1 MRLNELLGIEFPF
14 IQGGMANI
22 ATAEFAAAVSNA
34 GALGLIGAGGMSPE
48 VFQDSIRRCRTLTEK
63 PFGVNIMLMH
73 PQVEQLAA
81 IAAQE
86 KVAVVTT
93 GAGDPARFIPAWKES
108 GAKVF
113 PVIPAVALAKVVAR
127 AGADAVIAEGTESGG
142 HVGELTTMALVPQV
156 ADAVDIPVI
165 AAGGIADGR
174 QLLAAGGAVDE
185 AYLLTAPELVRE
197 RTIHTQSPCFAAGFW
212 RGGLLLVCAVEGED
226 IHTAVYT
233 LAPGTPRPR
242 KLIDL
247 PGQPG
252 GLCVCP
258 DGVGALISTRDG
270 LMKLDIPQGRL
281 LWNLPDLALCAG
293 LCCRGPMALVS
304 ATLGGQVRL
313 LSHYKPWLSKTVF
326 TGTDVHACFLMA

>member
-1 MRLNELLGIEFPF
+1 MSLIIADARLGVWKATDE
-14 IQGGMANI
+14 GGPLTGVDCALEGPRLACAGSACVCVGGNRECLCLTCHGLREISRMPAAPGLAALCLSPCGRYVYQLSSEADSVHTRLT
-22 ATAEFAAAVSNA
+22 ATGDLIFAAPV
-34 GALGLIGAGGMSPE
+34 G
-48 VFQDSIRRCRTLTEK
+48 
-63 PFGVNIMLMH
+63 
-73 PQVEQLAA
+73 
-81 IAAQE
+81 
-86 KVAVVTT
+86 
-93 GAGDPARFIPAWKES
+93 
-108 GAKVF
+108 VF
-113 PVIPAVALAKVVAR
+113 PR
-127 AGADAVIAEGTESGG
+127 AMCLDASGR
-142 HVGELTTMALVPQV
+142 L
-156 ADAVDIPVI
+156 
-165 AAGGIADGR
+165 
-174 QLLAAGGAVDE
+174 LLAAGGAVDE

-212 RGGLLLVCAVEGED
+212 RGGLLLVCAVDGED

-293 LCCRGPMALVS
+293 LCCRGPMALAS

>member
-1 MRLNELLGIEFPF
+1 MSLIIADARLGVWKATDE
-14 IQGGMANI
+14 GGPLTGVDCALEGPRLTCAGSACVCVGGNRECLCLTCHGLREISRMPAAPGLAALCLSPCGRYVYQLSSEADGVHTRLT
-22 ATAEFAAAVSNA
+22 ATGDLIFAAPV
-34 GALGLIGAGGMSPE
+34 G
-48 VFQDSIRRCRTLTEK
+48 
-63 PFGVNIMLMH
+63 
-73 PQVEQLAA
+73 
-81 IAAQE
+81 
-86 KVAVVTT
+86 
-93 GAGDPARFIPAWKES
+93 
-108 GAKVF
+108 VF
-113 PVIPAVALAKVVAR
+113 PR
-127 AGADAVIAEGTESGG
+127 AMCLDASGR
-142 HVGELTTMALVPQV
+142 L
-156 ADAVDIPVI
+156 
-165 AAGGIADGR
+165 
-174 QLLAAGGAVDE
+174 LLAAGGAVDE

>member
-1 MRLNELLGIEFPF
+1 MSLIIADARLGVWKATDE
-14 IQGGMANI
+14 GGPLTGVDCALEGPRLTCAGSACVCVGGCRECLCLTCHGLREISRMPAAPGLAALCLSPCGRYVYQLSSEADSVHTRLT
-22 ATAEFAAAVSNA
+22 ATGDLIFAAPV
-34 GALGLIGAGGMSPE
+34 G
-48 VFQDSIRRCRTLTEK
+48 
-63 PFGVNIMLMH
+63 
-73 PQVEQLAA
+73 
-81 IAAQE
+81 
-86 KVAVVTT
+86 
-93 GAGDPARFIPAWKES
+93 
-108 GAKVF
+108 VF
-113 PVIPAVALAKVVAR
+113 PR
-127 AGADAVIAEGTESGG
+127 AMCLDASGR
-142 HVGELTTMALVPQV
+142 L
-156 ADAVDIPVI
+156 
-165 AAGGIADGR
+165 
-174 QLLAAGGAVDE
+174 LLAAGGAVDE
-185 AYLLTAPELVRE
+185 AYLLTSPELVRE

>member
-1 MRLNELLGIEFPF
+1 MSLIIADARLGVWKATDE
-14 IQGGMANI
+14 GGPLTGVDCALEGPRLTCAGSACVCVGGNRECLCLTCHGLREISRMPAAPGLAALCLSPCGRYVYQLSSEADSVHTRLT
-22 ATAEFAAAVSNA
+22 ATGDLIFAAPV
-34 GALGLIGAGGMSPE
+34 G
-48 VFQDSIRRCRTLTEK
+48 
-63 PFGVNIMLMH
+63 
-73 PQVEQLAA
+73 
-81 IAAQE
+81 
-86 KVAVVTT
+86 
-93 GAGDPARFIPAWKES
+93 
-108 GAKVF
+108 VF
-113 PVIPAVALAKVVAR
+113 PR
-127 AGADAVIAEGTESGG
+127 AMCLDASGR
-142 HVGELTTMALVPQV
+142 L
-156 ADAVDIPVI
+156 
-165 AAGGIADGR
+165 
-174 QLLAAGGAVDE
+174 LLAAGGAVDE

-313 LSHYKPWLSKTVF
+313 LSHYKPWLSQTVF

>member
-1 MRLNELLGIEFPF
+1 MSLIIADARLGVWKATDE
-14 IQGGMANI
+14 GGPLTGVDCALEGPRLTCAGSACVCVGGNRECLCLTCHGLREISRMPAAPGLAALCLSPCGRYVYQLSSEADSVHTRLT
-22 ATAEFAAAVSNA
+22 ATGDLIFAAPV
-34 GALGLIGAGGMSPE
+34 G
-48 VFQDSIRRCRTLTEK
+48 
-63 PFGVNIMLMH
+63 
-73 PQVEQLAA
+73 
-81 IAAQE
+81 
-86 KVAVVTT
+86 
-93 GAGDPARFIPAWKES
+93 
-108 GAKVF
+108 VF
-113 PVIPAVALAKVVAR
+113 PR
-127 AGADAVIAEGTESGG
+127 AMCLDASGR
-142 HVGELTTMALVPQV
+142 L
-156 ADAVDIPVI
+156 
-165 AAGGIADGR
+165 
-174 QLLAAGGAVDE
+174 LLAAGGAVDE

-197 RTIHTQSPCFAAGFW
+197 RTIHTPSPCFAAGFW

>member
-1 MRLNELLGIEFPF
+1 MSLIIADARLGVWKATDE
-14 IQGGMANI
+14 GGPLTGVECALEGPRLTCAGSACVCVGGNRECLCLTCHGLREISRMPAAPGLAALCLSPCGRYVYQLSSEADSVHTRLT
-22 ATAEFAAAVSNA
+22 ATGDLIFAAPV
-34 GALGLIGAGGMSPE
+34 G
-48 VFQDSIRRCRTLTEK
+48 
-63 PFGVNIMLMH
+63 
-73 PQVEQLAA
+73 
-81 IAAQE
+81 
-86 KVAVVTT
+86 
-93 GAGDPARFIPAWKES
+93 
-108 GAKVF
+108 VF
-113 PVIPAVALAKVVAR
+113 PR
-127 AGADAVIAEGTESGG
+127 AMCLDASGR
-142 HVGELTTMALVPQV
+142 L
-156 ADAVDIPVI
+156 
-165 AAGGIADGR
+165 
-174 QLLAAGGAVDE
+174 LLAAGGAVDE

-233 LAPGTPRPR
+233 LAPGTLRPR

>member
-1 MRLNELLGIEFPF
+1 MSLIIADARLGVWKATDE
-14 IQGGMANI
+14 GGPLTGVDCALEGPRLTCAGSACVGVGGNRECLCLTCHGLREISRMPAAPGLAALCLSPCGRYVYQLSSEADSVHTRLT
-22 ATAEFAAAVSNA
+22 ATGDLIFAAPV
-34 GALGLIGAGGMSPE
+34 G
-48 VFQDSIRRCRTLTEK
+48 
-63 PFGVNIMLMH
+63 
-73 PQVEQLAA
+73 
-81 IAAQE
+81 
-86 KVAVVTT
+86 
-93 GAGDPARFIPAWKES
+93 
-108 GAKVF
+108 VF
-113 PVIPAVALAKVVAR
+113 PR
-127 AGADAVIAEGTESGG
+127 AMCLDASGR
-142 HVGELTTMALVPQV
+142 L
-156 ADAVDIPVI
+156 
-165 AAGGIADGR
+165 
-174 QLLAAGGAVDE
+174 LLAAGGAVDE

-293 LCCRGPMALVS
+293 LCCRGPMALAS

>member
-1 MRLNELLGIEFPF
+1 MSLIIADARLGVWKGTDE
-14 IQGGMANI
+14 GGPLTGVDCALEGPRLTCAGSACVCVGGNRECLCLTCHGLREISRMPAAPGLAALCLSPCGRYVYQLSSEADSVHTRLT
-22 ATAEFAAAVSNA
+22 ATGDLIFAAPV
-34 GALGLIGAGGMSPE
+34 G
-48 VFQDSIRRCRTLTEK
+48 
-63 PFGVNIMLMH
+63 
-73 PQVEQLAA
+73 
-81 IAAQE
+81 
-86 KVAVVTT
+86 
-93 GAGDPARFIPAWKES
+93 
-108 GAKVF
+108 VF
-113 PVIPAVALAKVVAR
+113 PR
-127 AGADAVIAEGTESGG
+127 AMCLDASGR
-142 HVGELTTMALVPQV
+142 L
-156 ADAVDIPVI
+156 
-165 AAGGIADGR
+165 
-174 QLLAAGGAVDE
+174 LLAAGGAVDE

>member
-1 MRLNELLGIEFPF
+1 MSLIIADARLGVWKATDE
-14 IQGGMANI
+14 GGPLTGVDCALEGPRLTCAGSACVCVGGNRECLCLTCHGLREISRMPAAPGLAALCLSPCGRYVYQLSSEADSVHTRLT
-22 ATAEFAAAVSNA
+22 ATGDLIFAAPV
-34 GALGLIGAGGMSPE
+34 G
-48 VFQDSIRRCRTLTEK
+48 
-63 PFGVNIMLMH
+63 
-73 PQVEQLAA
+73 
-81 IAAQE
+81 
-86 KVAVVTT
+86 
-93 GAGDPARFIPAWKES
+93 
-108 GAKVF
+108 VF
-113 PVIPAVALAKVVAR
+113 PR
-127 AGADAVIAEGTESGG
+127 AMCLDASGR
-142 HVGELTTMALVPQV
+142 L
-156 ADAVDIPVI
+156 
-165 AAGGIADGR
+165 
-174 QLLAAGGAVDE
+174 LLAAGGAVDE

-258 DGVGALISTRDG
+258 DSVGALISTRDG

>member
-1 MRLNELLGIEFPF
+1 MSLIIADARLGVWKATDE
-14 IQGGMANI
+14 GGPLTGVDCALEGPRLTCAGSACVCVGGNRECLCLTCHGLREISRMPAAPGLAALCLSPCGRYVYQLSSEADSVHTRLT
-22 ATAEFAAAVSNA
+22 ATGDLIFAAPV
-34 GALGLIGAGGMSPE
+34 G
-48 VFQDSIRRCRTLTEK
+48 
-63 PFGVNIMLMH
+63 
-73 PQVEQLAA
+73 
-81 IAAQE
+81 
-86 KVAVVTT
+86 
-93 GAGDPARFIPAWKES
+93 
-108 GAKVF
+108 VF
-113 PVIPAVALAKVVAR
+113 PR
-127 AGADAVIAEGTESGG
+127 AMCLDASGR
-142 HVGELTTMALVPQV
+142 L
-156 ADAVDIPVI
+156 
-165 AAGGIADGR
+165 
-174 QLLAAGGAVDE
+174 LLAAGGAVDE

-197 RTIHTQSPCFAAGFW
+197 RTIHTKSPCFAAGFW

>member
-1 MRLNELLGIEFPF
+1 MSLIIADARLGVWKATDE
-14 IQGGMANI
+14 GGPLTGVDCALEGPRLTCAGSACVCVGGNRECLCLTCHGLREISRMPAAPGLAALCLSPCGRYVYQLSSEADSVHTRLT
-22 ATAEFAAAVSNA
+22 ATGDLIFAAPV
-34 GALGLIGAGGMSPE
+34 G
-48 VFQDSIRRCRTLTEK
+48 
-63 PFGVNIMLMH
+63 
-73 PQVEQLAA
+73 
-81 IAAQE
+81 
-86 KVAVVTT
+86 
-93 GAGDPARFIPAWKES
+93 
-108 GAKVF
+108 VF
-113 PVIPAVALAKVVAR
+113 PR
-127 AGADAVIAEGTESGG
+127 AMCLDASGR
-142 HVGELTTMALVPQV
+142 L
-156 ADAVDIPVI
+156 
-165 AAGGIADGR
+165 
-174 QLLAAGGAVDE
+174 LLAAGGAVDE

-233 LAPGTPRPR
+233 LAPDTPRPR

>member
-1 MRLNELLGIEFPF
+1 MSLIIADARLGVWKATDE
-14 IQGGMANI
+14 GGPLTGVDCALEGPRLTCAGSACVCVGGNRECLCLTCHGLREISRMPAAPGLAALCLSPCERYVYQLSSEADSVHTRLT
-22 ATAEFAAAVSNA
+22 ATGDLIFAAPV
-34 GALGLIGAGGMSPE
+34 G
-48 VFQDSIRRCRTLTEK
+48 
-63 PFGVNIMLMH
+63 
-73 PQVEQLAA
+73 
-81 IAAQE
+81 
-86 KVAVVTT
+86 
-93 GAGDPARFIPAWKES
+93 
-108 GAKVF
+108 VF
-113 PVIPAVALAKVVAR
+113 PR
-127 AGADAVIAEGTESGG
+127 AMCLDASGR
-142 HVGELTTMALVPQV
+142 L
-156 ADAVDIPVI
+156 
-165 AAGGIADGR
+165 
-174 QLLAAGGAVDE
+174 LLAAGGAVDE

-293 LCCRGPMALVS
+293 LCCRGPMALAS

>member
-1 MRLNELLGIEFPF
+1 MSLIIADARLGVWKATDEGWPLTGVDCALEGPRLACAGSACVCV
-14 IQGGMANI
+14 GGNRECLCLTCHGLREISRMPAAPGLAALCLSPCGRYVYQLSSEADSVHTRLT
-22 ATAEFAAAVSNA
+22 ATGDLVFAAPV
-34 GALGLIGAGGMSPE
+34 G
-48 VFQDSIRRCRTLTEK
+48 
-63 PFGVNIMLMH
+63 
-73 PQVEQLAA
+73 
-81 IAAQE
+81 
-86 KVAVVTT
+86 
-93 GAGDPARFIPAWKES
+93 
-108 GAKVF
+108 VF
-113 PVIPAVALAKVVAR
+113 PR
-127 AGADAVIAEGTESGG
+127 AMCLDASGR
-142 HVGELTTMALVPQV
+142 L
-156 ADAVDIPVI
+156 
-165 AAGGIADGR
+165 
-174 QLLAAGGAVDE
+174 LLAAGGAVDE

-293 LCCRGPMALVS
+293 LCCRGPMALAS

>member
-1 MRLNELLGIEFPF
+1 MSLIIADARLGVWKATDE
-14 IQGGMANI
+14 GGPLTGVDCALEGPRLTCAGSACVCVGGNRECLCLTCHGLREISRMPAAPGLAALCLSPCGRYVYQLSSEADSLHTRLT
-22 ATAEFAAAVSNA
+22 ATGDLIFAAPV
-34 GALGLIGAGGMSPE
+34 G
-48 VFQDSIRRCRTLTEK
+48 
-63 PFGVNIMLMH
+63 
-73 PQVEQLAA
+73 
-81 IAAQE
+81 
-86 KVAVVTT
+86 
-93 GAGDPARFIPAWKES
+93 
-108 GAKVF
+108 VF
-113 PVIPAVALAKVVAR
+113 PR
-127 AGADAVIAEGTESGG
+127 AMCLDASGR
-142 HVGELTTMALVPQV
+142 L
-156 ADAVDIPVI
+156 
-165 AAGGIADGR
+165 
-174 QLLAAGGAVDE
+174 LLAAGGAVDE

>member
-1 MRLNELLGIEFPF
+1 MSLIITDARLGVWKATDE
-14 IQGGMANI
+14 GGPLTGVDCALEGPRLTCAGSACVCVGGNRECLCLTCHGLREISRMPAAPGLAALCLSPCGRYVYQLSSEADSVHTRLT
-22 ATAEFAAAVSNA
+22 ATGDLIFAAPV
-34 GALGLIGAGGMSPE
+34 G
-48 VFQDSIRRCRTLTEK
+48 
-63 PFGVNIMLMH
+63 
-73 PQVEQLAA
+73 
-81 IAAQE
+81 
-86 KVAVVTT
+86 
-93 GAGDPARFIPAWKES
+93 
-108 GAKVF
+108 VF
-113 PVIPAVALAKVVAR
+113 PR
-127 AGADAVIAEGTESGG
+127 AMCLDASGR
-142 HVGELTTMALVPQV
+142 L
-156 ADAVDIPVI
+156 
-165 AAGGIADGR
+165 
-174 QLLAAGGAVDE
+174 LLAAGGAVDE

>member
-1 MRLNELLGIEFPF
+1 MSLIIADARLGVWKATDE
-14 IQGGMANI
+14 GGPLTGVDCALEGPRLACAGSACVCVGGNRECLCLTCHGLREISRMPAAPGLAALCLSPCGRYVYQLSSEADSVHTRLT
-22 ATAEFAAAVSNA
+22 ATGDLIFAAPV
-34 GALGLIGAGGMSPE
+34 G
-48 VFQDSIRRCRTLTEK
+48 
-63 PFGVNIMLMH
+63 
-73 PQVEQLAA
+73 
-81 IAAQE
+81 
-86 KVAVVTT
+86 
-93 GAGDPARFIPAWKES
+93 
-108 GAKVF
+108 VF
-113 PVIPAVALAKVVAR
+113 PR
-127 AGADAVIAEGTESGG
+127 AMCLDASGR
-142 HVGELTTMALVPQV
+142 L
-156 ADAVDIPVI
+156 
-165 AAGGIADGR
+165 
-174 QLLAAGGAVDE
+174 LLAAGGAVDE

-233 LAPGTPRPR
+233 LAPGTLRPR

-293 LCCRGPMALVS
+293 LCCRGPMALAS

>member
-1 MRLNELLGIEFPF
+1 MSLIIADARLGVWKATDE
-14 IQGGMANI
+14 GGPLTGVDCALEGPRLTCAGSACVCVGGNRECLCLTCHGLREISRMPAAPGLAALCLSPCGRYVYQLSSEADSVHTRLT
-22 ATAEFAAAVSNA
+22 ATGDLIFAAPV
-34 GALGLIGAGGMSPE
+34 G
-48 VFQDSIRRCRTLTEK
+48 
-63 PFGVNIMLMH
+63 
-73 PQVEQLAA
+73 
-81 IAAQE
+81 
-86 KVAVVTT
+86 
-93 GAGDPARFIPAWKES
+93 
-108 GAKVF
+108 VF
-113 PVIPAVALAKVVAR
+113 PR
-127 AGADAVIAEGTESGG
+127 AMCLDASGR
-142 HVGELTTMALVPQV
+142 L
-156 ADAVDIPVI
+156 
-165 AAGGIADGR
+165 
-174 QLLAAGGAVDE
+174 LLAAGGAVDE

-270 LMKLDIPQGRL
+270 LMKLDIQQGRL

>member
-1 MRLNELLGIEFPF
+1 MSLIIADARLGVWKATDE
-14 IQGGMANI
+14 GGPLTGVDCALEGPRLTCAGSACVCVGGNRECLCLTCHGLREISRMPAAPGLAALCLSPCGRYVYQLSSEADSVHTRLT
-22 ATAEFAAAVSNA
+22 ATGDLIFAAP
-34 GALGLIGAGGMSPE
+34 GG
-48 VFQDSIRRCRTLTEK
+48 
-63 PFGVNIMLMH
+63 
-73 PQVEQLAA
+73 
-81 IAAQE
+81 
-86 KVAVVTT
+86 
-93 GAGDPARFIPAWKES
+93 
-108 GAKVF
+108 VF
-113 PVIPAVALAKVVAR
+113 PR
-127 AGADAVIAEGTESGG
+127 AMCLDASGR
-142 HVGELTTMALVPQV
+142 L
-156 ADAVDIPVI
+156 
-165 AAGGIADGR
+165 
-174 QLLAAGGAVDE
+174 LLAAGGAVDE

-233 LAPGTPRPR
+233 LAPGTLRPR

-270 LMKLDIPQGRL
+270 MMKLDIPQGRL

>member
-1 MRLNELLGIEFPF
+1 MSLIIADARLGVWKATDE
-14 IQGGMANI
+14 GGPLTGVDCVLEGPRLTCAGSACVCVGGNRECLCLTCHGLREISRMPAAPGLAALCLSPCGRYVYQLSSEADSVHTRLT
-22 ATAEFAAAVSNA
+22 ATGDLIFAAPV
-34 GALGLIGAGGMSPE
+34 G
-48 VFQDSIRRCRTLTEK
+48 
-63 PFGVNIMLMH
+63 
-73 PQVEQLAA
+73 
-81 IAAQE
+81 
-86 KVAVVTT
+86 
-93 GAGDPARFIPAWKES
+93 
-108 GAKVF
+108 VF
-113 PVIPAVALAKVVAR
+113 PR
-127 AGADAVIAEGTESGG
+127 AMCLDASGR
-142 HVGELTTMALVPQV
+142 L
-156 ADAVDIPVI
+156 
-165 AAGGIADGR
+165 
-174 QLLAAGGAVDE
+174 LLAAGGAVDE

-233 LAPGTPRPR
+233 LAPGTLRPR

>member
-1 MRLNELLGIEFPF
+1 MSLIIADARLGVWKATDE
-14 IQGGMANI
+14 GGPLTGVDCALEGPRLTCAGSACVCVGGNRECLCLTCHGLREISRMPAAPGLAALCLSPCGRYVYQLSSEADSVHTRLT
-22 ATAEFAAAVSNA
+22 ATGDLIFAAPV
-34 GALGLIGAGGMSPE
+34 G
-48 VFQDSIRRCRTLTEK
+48 
-63 PFGVNIMLMH
+63 
-73 PQVEQLAA
+73 
-81 IAAQE
+81 
-86 KVAVVTT
+86 
-93 GAGDPARFIPAWKES
+93 
-108 GAKVF
+108 VF
-113 PVIPAVALAKVVAR
+113 PR
-127 AGADAVIAEGTESGG
+127 AMCLDASGR
-142 HVGELTTMALVPQV
+142 L
-156 ADAVDIPVI
+156 
-165 AAGGIADGR
+165 
-174 QLLAAGGAVDE
+174 LLAAGGAVDE

-270 LMKLDIPQGRL
+270 LMKLNIPQGRL

>member
-1 MRLNELLGIEFPF
+1 MSLIIADARLGVWKATDE
-14 IQGGMANI
+14 GGPLTGVDCVLEGPRLTCAGSACVCVGGNRECLCLTCHGLREISRMPAAPGLAALCLSPCGRYVYQLSSEADSVHTRLT
-22 ATAEFAAAVSNA
+22 ATGDLIFAAPV
-34 GALGLIGAGGMSPE
+34 G
-48 VFQDSIRRCRTLTEK
+48 
-63 PFGVNIMLMH
+63 
-73 PQVEQLAA
+73 
-81 IAAQE
+81 
-86 KVAVVTT
+86 
-93 GAGDPARFIPAWKES
+93 
-108 GAKVF
+108 VF
-113 PVIPAVALAKVVAR
+113 PR
-127 AGADAVIAEGTESGG
+127 AMCLDASGR
-142 HVGELTTMALVPQV
+142 L
-156 ADAVDIPVI
+156 
-165 AAGGIADGR
+165 
-174 QLLAAGGAVDE
+174 LLAAGGAVDE

-212 RGGLLLVCAVEGED
+212 RGGLLLVCAVEGVD

>member
-1 MRLNELLGIEFPF
+1 MSLIIADARLGVWKATDE
-14 IQGGMANI
+14 GGPLTGVDCALEGPRLTCAGSACVCVGGNRECLCLTCHGLREISRMPAAPGLAALCLSPCGRYVYQLSSEADSVHTRLT
-22 ATAEFAAAVSNA
+22 ATGDLVFAAPV
-34 GALGLIGAGGMSPE
+34 G
-48 VFQDSIRRCRTLTEK
+48 
-63 PFGVNIMLMH
+63 
-73 PQVEQLAA
+73 
-81 IAAQE
+81 
-86 KVAVVTT
+86 
-93 GAGDPARFIPAWKES
+93 
-108 GAKVF
+108 VF
-113 PVIPAVALAKVVAR
+113 PR
-127 AGADAVIAEGTESGG
+127 AMCLDASGR
-142 HVGELTTMALVPQV
+142 L
-156 ADAVDIPVI
+156 
-165 AAGGIADGR
+165 
-174 QLLAAGGAVDE
+174 LLAAGGAVDE

>member
-1 MRLNELLGIEFPF
+1 MSLIIADARLGVWKATDE
-14 IQGGMANI
+14 GGPLTGVDCALEGPRLTCAGSACVCVGGNRECLCLTCHGLREISRMPAAPGLAALCLSPCGRYVYQLSSEADSVHTRLT
-22 ATAEFAAAVSNA
+22 ATGDLIFAAPV
-34 GALGLIGAGGMSPE
+34 G
-48 VFQDSIRRCRTLTEK
+48 
-63 PFGVNIMLMH
+63 
-73 PQVEQLAA
+73 
-81 IAAQE
+81 
-86 KVAVVTT
+86 
-93 GAGDPARFIPAWKES
+93 
-108 GAKVF
+108 VF
-113 PVIPAVALAKVVAR
+113 PR
-127 AGADAVIAEGTESGG
+127 AMCLDASGR
-142 HVGELTTMALVPQV
+142 L
-156 ADAVDIPVI
+156 
-165 AAGGIADGR
+165 
-174 QLLAAGGAVDE
+174 LLAAGGAVDE

-212 RGGLLLVCAVEGED
+212 RGGLLLVCAVEGEE

-293 LCCRGPMALVS
+293 LCCRGPMALAS

>member
-1 MRLNELLGIEFPF
+1 MSLIIADARLGVWKATDE
-14 IQGGMANI
+14 GGPLTGVDCALEGPRLTCAGSACVCVGGNRECLCLTCHGLREISRMPAAPGLAALCLSPCGRYVYQLSSEADSVHTRLT
-22 ATAEFAAAVSNA
+22 ATGDLIFAAPV
-34 GALGLIGAGGMSPE
+34 G
-48 VFQDSIRRCRTLTEK
+48 
-63 PFGVNIMLMH
+63 
-73 PQVEQLAA
+73 
-81 IAAQE
+81 
-86 KVAVVTT
+86 
-93 GAGDPARFIPAWKES
+93 
-108 GAKVF
+108 VF
-113 PVIPAVALAKVVAR
+113 PR
-127 AGADAVIAEGTESGG
+127 AMCLDASGR
-142 HVGELTTMALVPQV
+142 L
-156 ADAVDIPVI
+156 
-165 AAGGIADGR
+165 
-174 QLLAAGGAVDE
+174 LLAAGGAVDE

>member
-1 MRLNELLGIEFPF
+1 MSLIIADARLGVWKATDE
-14 IQGGMANI
+14 GGPLTGVDCALEGPRLACAGSACVCVGGNRECLCLTCHGLREISRMPAAPGLAALCLSPCGRYVYQLSSEADSVHTRLT
-22 ATAEFAAAVSNA
+22 ATGDLIFAAPV
-34 GALGLIGAGGMSPE
+34 G
-48 VFQDSIRRCRTLTEK
+48 
-63 PFGVNIMLMH
+63 
-73 PQVEQLAA
+73 
-81 IAAQE
+81 
-86 KVAVVTT
+86 
-93 GAGDPARFIPAWKES
+93 
-108 GAKVF
+108 VF
-113 PVIPAVALAKVVAR
+113 PR
-127 AGADAVIAEGTESGG
+127 AMCLDASGR
-142 HVGELTTMALVPQV
+142 L
-156 ADAVDIPVI
+156 
-165 AAGGIADGR
+165 
-174 QLLAAGGAVDE
+174 LLAAGGAVDE

-247 PGQPG
+247 PGQPS

-293 LCCRGPMALVS
+293 LCCRGPMALAS

>member
-1 MRLNELLGIEFPF
+1 MSLIIADARLGVWKATDE
-14 IQGGMANI
+14 GGPLTGVDCALEGPRLTCAGSACVCVGGNRECLCLTCHGLREISRMPAAPGLAALCLSPCGRYVYQLSSEADSVHTRLT
-22 ATAEFAAAVSNA
+22 ATGDLIFAAPV
-34 GALGLIGAGGMSPE
+34 G
-48 VFQDSIRRCRTLTEK
+48 
-63 PFGVNIMLMH
+63 
-73 PQVEQLAA
+73 
-81 IAAQE
+81 
-86 KVAVVTT
+86 
-93 GAGDPARFIPAWKES
+93 
-108 GAKVF
+108 VF
-113 PVIPAVALAKVVAR
+113 PR
-127 AGADAVIAEGTESGG
+127 AMCLDASGR
-142 HVGELTTMALVPQV
+142 L
-156 ADAVDIPVI
+156 
-165 AAGGIADGR
+165 
-174 QLLAAGGAVDE
+174 LLAAGGAVDE

-281 LWNLPDLALCAG
+281 HWNLPDLALCAG

>member
-1 MRLNELLGIEFPF
+1 MSLIIADARLGVWKATDE
-14 IQGGMANI
+14 GGPLTGVDCALEGPRLTCTGSACVCVGGNRECLCLTCHGLREISRMPAAPGLAALCLSPCGRYVYQLSSEADSVHTRLT
-22 ATAEFAAAVSNA
+22 ATGDLIFAAPV
-34 GALGLIGAGGMSPE
+34 G
-48 VFQDSIRRCRTLTEK
+48 
-63 PFGVNIMLMH
+63 
-73 PQVEQLAA
+73 
-81 IAAQE
+81 
-86 KVAVVTT
+86 
-93 GAGDPARFIPAWKES
+93 
-108 GAKVF
+108 VF
-113 PVIPAVALAKVVAR
+113 PR
-127 AGADAVIAEGTESGG
+127 AMCLDASGR
-142 HVGELTTMALVPQV
+142 L
-156 ADAVDIPVI
+156 
-165 AAGGIADGR
+165 
-174 QLLAAGGAVDE
+174 LLAAGGAVDE

>member
-1 MRLNELLGIEFPF
+1 MSLIIADARLGVWKATDE
-14 IQGGMANI
+14 GGPLTGVDCALEGPRLTCAGSACVCVGGNRECLCLTCHGLREISRMPAAPGLAALCLSPCGRYVYQLSSEADSVHTRLT
-22 ATAEFAAAVSNA
+22 ATGDLIFAAPV
-34 GALGLIGAGGMSPE
+34 G
-48 VFQDSIRRCRTLTEK
+48 
-63 PFGVNIMLMH
+63 
-73 PQVEQLAA
+73 
-81 IAAQE
+81 
-86 KVAVVTT
+86 
-93 GAGDPARFIPAWKES
+93 
-108 GAKVF
+108 VF
-113 PVIPAVALAKVVAR
+113 PR
-127 AGADAVIAEGTESGG
+127 AMCLDASGR
-142 HVGELTTMALVPQV
+142 L
-156 ADAVDIPVI
+156 
-165 AAGGIADGR
+165 
-174 QLLAAGGAVDE
+174 LLAAGGAVDE

-212 RGGLLLVCAVEGED
+212 RGGLVLVCAVEGED

>member
-1 MRLNELLGIEFPF
+1 MSLIIADARLGVWKATDE
-14 IQGGMANI
+14 GGPLTGVDCALEGPRLTCAGSACVCVGGNRECLCLTCHGLREISRMPAAPGLAALCLSPCGRYVYQLSSEADSVHTRLT
-22 ATAEFAAAVSNA
+22 ATGDLIFAAPV
-34 GALGLIGAGGMSPE
+34 G
-48 VFQDSIRRCRTLTEK
+48 
-63 PFGVNIMLMH
+63 
-73 PQVEQLAA
+73 
-81 IAAQE
+81 
-86 KVAVVTT
+86 
-93 GAGDPARFIPAWKES
+93 
-108 GAKVF
+108 VF
-113 PVIPAVALAKVVAR
+113 PR
-127 AGADAVIAEGTESGG
+127 AMCLDASGR
-142 HVGELTTMALVPQV
+142 L
-156 ADAVDIPVI
+156 
-165 AAGGIADGR
+165 
-174 QLLAAGGAVDE
+174 LLAAGGAVDE

-326 TGTDVHACFLMA
+326 TGTDVQACFLMA

>member
-1 MRLNELLGIEFPF
+1 MSLIIADARLGVWKATDE
-14 IQGGMANI
+14 GGPL
-22 ATAEFAAAVSNA
+22 TGVDC
-34 GALGLIGAGGMSPE
+34 ALEGPRL
-48 VFQDSIRRCRTLTEK
+48 
-63 PFGVNIMLMH
+63 
-73 PQVEQLAA
+73 
-81 IAAQE
+81 
-86 KVAVVTT
+86 
-93 GAGDPARFIPAWKES
+93 
-108 GAKVF
+108 
-113 PVIPAVALAKVVAR
+113 AR
-127 AGADAVIAEGTESGG
+127 AGSACVCVGGNRECLCLTCHGLREISRMPAAPGLAALCLSPCGRYVYQLSSEADSVHTRLTATGDLIFAAPVGVFPRAMCLDASGR
-142 HVGELTTMALVPQV
+142 L
-156 ADAVDIPVI
+156 
-165 AAGGIADGR
+165 
-174 QLLAAGGAVDE
+174 LLAAGGAVDE

>member
-1 MRLNELLGIEFPF
+1 MSLIIADARLGVWKATDE
-14 IQGGMANI
+14 GGPLTGVDCALEGPRLTCAGSACVCVGGNRECLCLTCHGLREISRMPAAPGLAALCLSPCGRYVYQLSSEADSVHTRLT
-22 ATAEFAAAVSNA
+22 ATGDLIFAAPV
-34 GALGLIGAGGMSPE
+34 G
-48 VFQDSIRRCRTLTEK
+48 
-63 PFGVNIMLMH
+63 
-73 PQVEQLAA
+73 
-81 IAAQE
+81 
-86 KVAVVTT
+86 
-93 GAGDPARFIPAWKES
+93 
-108 GAKVF
+108 VF
-113 PVIPAVALAKVVAR
+113 PR
-127 AGADAVIAEGTESGG
+127 AMCLDASGR
-142 HVGELTTMALVPQV
+142 L
-156 ADAVDIPVI
+156 
-165 AAGGIADGR
+165 
-174 QLLAAGGAVDE
+174 LLAAGGAVDE

-258 DGVGALISTRDG
+258 YGVGALISTRDG

>member
-1 MRLNELLGIEFPF
+1 MSLIIADARLGVWKATDE
-14 IQGGMANI
+14 GGPLTGVDCALEGPRLTCAGSACVCVGGNRECLCLTCHGLREISRMPAAPGLAALCLSPCGRYVYQLSSEADSVHTRLT
-22 ATAEFAAAVSNA
+22 ATGDLIFAAPV
-34 GALGLIGAGGMSPE
+34 G
-48 VFQDSIRRCRTLTEK
+48 
-63 PFGVNIMLMH
+63 
-73 PQVEQLAA
+73 
-81 IAAQE
+81 
-86 KVAVVTT
+86 
-93 GAGDPARFIPAWKES
+93 
-108 GAKVF
+108 VF
-113 PVIPAVALAKVVAR
+113 PR
-127 AGADAVIAEGTESGG
+127 AMCLDASGR
-142 HVGELTTMALVPQV
+142 L
-156 ADAVDIPVI
+156 
-165 AAGGIADGR
+165 
-174 QLLAAGGAVDE
+174 LLAAGGAVDE

-212 RGGLLLVCAVEGED
+212 RGGLLLVGAGEGED

>member
-1 MRLNELLGIEFPF
+1 MSLIIADARLGVWKATDE
-14 IQGGMANI
+14 GGPLTGVDCALEGPRLTCADSACVCVGGNRECLCLTCHGLREISRMPAAPGLAALCLSPCGRYVYQLSSEADSVHTRLT
-22 ATAEFAAAVSNA
+22 ATGDLIFAAPV
-34 GALGLIGAGGMSPE
+34 G
-48 VFQDSIRRCRTLTEK
+48 
-63 PFGVNIMLMH
+63 
-73 PQVEQLAA
+73 
-81 IAAQE
+81 
-86 KVAVVTT
+86 
-93 GAGDPARFIPAWKES
+93 
-108 GAKVF
+108 VF
-113 PVIPAVALAKVVAR
+113 PR
-127 AGADAVIAEGTESGG
+127 AMCLDASGR
-142 HVGELTTMALVPQV
+142 L
-156 ADAVDIPVI
+156 
-165 AAGGIADGR
+165 
-174 QLLAAGGAVDE
+174 LLAAGGAVDE

>member
-1 MRLNELLGIEFPF
+1 MSLIIADARLGVWKATDE
-14 IQGGMANI
+14 GGPLTGVDCALEGPRLTCAGSSCVCVGGNRECLCLTCHGLREISRMPAAPGLAALCLSPCGRYVYQLSSEADSVHTRLT
-22 ATAEFAAAVSNA
+22 ATGDLIFAAPV
-34 GALGLIGAGGMSPE
+34 G
-48 VFQDSIRRCRTLTEK
+48 
-63 PFGVNIMLMH
+63 
-73 PQVEQLAA
+73 
-81 IAAQE
+81 
-86 KVAVVTT
+86 
-93 GAGDPARFIPAWKES
+93 
-108 GAKVF
+108 VF
-113 PVIPAVALAKVVAR
+113 PR
-127 AGADAVIAEGTESGG
+127 AMCLDASGR
-142 HVGELTTMALVPQV
+142 L
-156 ADAVDIPVI
+156 
-165 AAGGIADGR
+165 
-174 QLLAAGGAVDE
+174 LLAAGGAVDE

>member
-1 MRLNELLGIEFPF
+1 MSLIIADARLGVWKATDE
-14 IQGGMANI
+14 GGPLTGVDCALEGPRLACAGSACVCVGGNRECLCLTCHGLREISRMPAAPGLAALCLSPCGRYVYQLSSEADNVHTRLT
-22 ATAEFAAAVSNA
+22 ATGDLIFAAPV
-34 GALGLIGAGGMSPE
+34 G
-48 VFQDSIRRCRTLTEK
+48 
-63 PFGVNIMLMH
+63 
-73 PQVEQLAA
+73 
-81 IAAQE
+81 
-86 KVAVVTT
+86 
-93 GAGDPARFIPAWKES
+93 
-108 GAKVF
+108 VF
-113 PVIPAVALAKVVAR
+113 PR
-127 AGADAVIAEGTESGG
+127 AMCLDASGR
-142 HVGELTTMALVPQV
+142 L
-156 ADAVDIPVI
+156 
-165 AAGGIADGR
+165 
-174 QLLAAGGAVDE
+174 LLAAGGAVDE

-293 LCCRGPMALVS
+293 LCCRGPMALAS

>member
-1 MRLNELLGIEFPF
+1 MSLIIADARLGVWKATDE
-14 IQGGMANI
+14 GGPLTGVDCALEGPRLACAGSACVCVGGNRECLCLTCHGLREISRMPAAPGLAALCLSPCERYVYQLSSEADSVHTRLT
-22 ATAEFAAAVSNA
+22 ATGDLIFAAPV
-34 GALGLIGAGGMSPE
+34 G
-48 VFQDSIRRCRTLTEK
+48 
-63 PFGVNIMLMH
+63 
-73 PQVEQLAA
+73 
-81 IAAQE
+81 
-86 KVAVVTT
+86 
-93 GAGDPARFIPAWKES
+93 
-108 GAKVF
+108 VF
-113 PVIPAVALAKVVAR
+113 PR
-127 AGADAVIAEGTESGG
+127 AMCLDASGR
-142 HVGELTTMALVPQV
+142 L
-156 ADAVDIPVI
+156 
-165 AAGGIADGR
+165 
-174 QLLAAGGAVDE
+174 LLAAGGAVDE

-233 LAPGTPRPR
+233 LAPDTPRPR

>member
-1 MRLNELLGIEFPF
+1 MSLIIADARLGVWKATDE
-14 IQGGMANI
+14 GGPLTGVDCALEGPRLTCAGSACVCVGGNRECLCLTCHGLREISRMPAAPGLAALCLSPCGRYVYQLSSEADSVHTRLT
-22 ATAEFAAAVSNA
+22 ATGDLIFAAPV
-34 GALGLIGAGGMSPE
+34 G
-48 VFQDSIRRCRTLTEK
+48 
-63 PFGVNIMLMH
+63 
-73 PQVEQLAA
+73 
-81 IAAQE
+81 
-86 KVAVVTT
+86 
-93 GAGDPARFIPAWKES
+93 
-108 GAKVF
+108 VF
-113 PVIPAVALAKVVAR
+113 PR
-127 AGADAVIAEGTESGG
+127 AMCLDASGR
-142 HVGELTTMALVPQV
+142 L
-156 ADAVDIPVI
+156 
-165 AAGGIADGR
+165 
-174 QLLAAGGAVDE
+174 LLAAGGAVDE

-293 LCCRGPMALVS
+293 LCCRGSMALVS

>member
-1 MRLNELLGIEFPF
+1 MSLIIADARLGVWKATDE
-14 IQGGMANI
+14 GGPLTGVDCALEGPRLTCAGSACVCVGGSRECLCLTCHGLREISRMPAAPGLAALCLSPCGRYVYQLSSEADSVHTRLT
-22 ATAEFAAAVSNA
+22 ATGDLIFAAPV
-34 GALGLIGAGGMSPE
+34 G
-48 VFQDSIRRCRTLTEK
+48 
-63 PFGVNIMLMH
+63 
-73 PQVEQLAA
+73 
-81 IAAQE
+81 
-86 KVAVVTT
+86 
-93 GAGDPARFIPAWKES
+93 
-108 GAKVF
+108 VF
-113 PVIPAVALAKVVAR
+113 PR
-127 AGADAVIAEGTESGG
+127 AMCLDASGR
-142 HVGELTTMALVPQV
+142 L
-156 ADAVDIPVI
+156 
-165 AAGGIADGR
+165 
-174 QLLAAGGAVDE
+174 LLAAGGAVDE